1 MTRLRGLFAHA
12 LALLLFAA
20 AGARAAE
27 PVDLKPG
34 LWRLSVEMI
43 IPGRGPDTGPLTTDM
58 CLKPSDVGRLAAP
71 PSSPCEISGLDIQ
84 RRRMR
89 WKVSCEQGQMRSH
102 GEGIME
108 FGGERFSSA
117 LLIQTEPPYAMRIKQ
132 SMVGSYLG
140 PCPAGTPAGKTPLK
154 PYPG

>member
-1 MTRLRGLFAHA
+1 MTRVRRLFARA
-12 LALLLFAA
+12 LTFLLLAA
-20 AGARAAE
+20 PGAQAAE

-34 LWRLSVEMI
+34 LWRLAVEMI

-58 CLKPSDVGRLAAP
+58 CLKPSDVSRLVAP
-71 PSSPCEISGLDIQ
+71 PNSPCQISGLDIQ

-89 WKVSCEQGQMRSH
+89 WKVACEQGQMRSH

-108 FGGERFSSA
+108 FGGKRFTSA
-117 LLIQTEPPYAMRIKQ
+117 LLIVTEPPYAMRIKQ
-132 SMVGSYLG
+132 SMEGTYLG
-140 PCPAGTPAGKTPLK
+140 PCPAGTPAGKTPLR